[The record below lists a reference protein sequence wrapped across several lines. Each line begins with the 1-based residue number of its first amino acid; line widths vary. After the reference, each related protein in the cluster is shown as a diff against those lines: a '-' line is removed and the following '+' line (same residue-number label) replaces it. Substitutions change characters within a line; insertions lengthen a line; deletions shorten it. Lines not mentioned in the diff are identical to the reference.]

1 VNFYLIFF
9 EKFFSEDGIGAIKN
23 VAKKERITS
32 I

>member
-1 VNFYLIFF
+1 VKFYSIFF

-23 VAKKERITS
+23 VPIKERITS